1 MFKILCFCL
10 NLRTGIEVTLNLVT
24 PAATN
29 ICSDKTGTLTQN
41 VMTVVDGYFTGWAC
55 EGDLPVPAGKG
66 CRLTPSTLQ
75 VPSRLSR
82 APPVDTHTCLSCG
95 ADVGDITG
103 DHGGHSVQQQSRD
116 RLRRE
121 EGQAE

>member
-1 MFKILCFCL
+1 MMFKILCFCL
-10 NLRTGIEVTLNLVT
+10 NLRTGIKVTLNLVT

-75 VPSRLSR
+75 VPSRLS
-82 APPVDTHTCLSCG
+82 APRPTSR
-95 ADVGDITG
+95 
-103 DHGGHSVQQQSRD
+103 HSRVPE
-116 RLRRE
+116 LWC
-121 EGQAE
+121 

>member
-10 NLRTGIEVTLNLVT
+10 NLRTGIKVTPNLVT

-29 ICSDKTGTLTQN
+29 ICSDKTGALPQN
-41 VMTVVDGYFTGWAC
+41 EMTAVDGYFTGWAC

-75 VPSRLSR
+75 VPSRLS
-82 APPVDTHTCLSCG
+82 APRPTSR
-95 ADVGDITG
+95 
-103 DHGGHSVQQQSRD
+103 HSRVPE
-116 RLRRE
+116 LWC
-121 EGQAE
+121 